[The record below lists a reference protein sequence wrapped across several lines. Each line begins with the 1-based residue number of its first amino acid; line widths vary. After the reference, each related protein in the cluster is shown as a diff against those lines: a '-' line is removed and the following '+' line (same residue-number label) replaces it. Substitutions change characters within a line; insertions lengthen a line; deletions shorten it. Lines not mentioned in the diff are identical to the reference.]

1 MFETDKNKL
10 KFCALSLVL
19 DVVGRM
25 RENINFDV
33 YEKEWQGQ
41 VRKVRK
47 KMVRKIEEKIEC
59 I

>member
-33 YEKEWQGQ
+33 YEKEWQG
-41 VRKVRK
+41 
-47 KMVRKIEEKIEC
+47 
-59 I
+59 

>member
-1 MFETDKNKL
+1 MTKTRNYLKYKILGRKIHLGMFETDKNKL

-33 YEKEWQGQ
+33 YEKEWQG
-41 VRKVRK
+41 
-47 KMVRKIEEKIEC
+47 
-59 I
+59 